1 MPLTHAYTDAEFA
14 VYSHGFC
21 RQIQEAAKW
30 HEVAVVRRRCMAD
43 ALWPG
48 SLLITVQKQIQTAV
62 LDSVHT
68 SELNYQ
74 QRNTQCKKDNKIKE
88 I

>member
-1 MPLTHAYTDAEFA
+1 M
-14 VYSHGFC
+14 
-21 RQIQEAAKW
+21 
-30 HEVAVVRRRCMAD
+30 VRRRCMAD

-48 SLLITVQKQIQTAV
+48 SVLITVQKQIQTAV